1 LPITGK
7 NSTPV
12 NIGENHMWKSTA
24 RDWHDLSKEEQE
36 AADNSCNSGKH
47 GALSQEK
54 GPGGG
59 TGDYICTKCGLLK
72 SGAQWRKEG
81 LLK

>member
-1 LPITGK
+1 
-7 NSTPV
+7 
-12 NIGENHMWKSTA
+12 MWKSTA
-24 RDWHDLSKEEQE
+24 KDCHDLPKEEHVSV
-36 AADNSCNSGKH
+36 DNACNDSKH
-47 GALSQEK
+47 GRLTQEK

-59 TGDYICTKCGLLK
+59 TGDYICAECGILK